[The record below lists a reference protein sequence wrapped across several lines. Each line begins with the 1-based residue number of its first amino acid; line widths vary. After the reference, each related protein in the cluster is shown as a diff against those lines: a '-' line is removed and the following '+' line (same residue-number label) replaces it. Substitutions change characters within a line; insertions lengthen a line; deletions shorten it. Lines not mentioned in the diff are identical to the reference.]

1 MPSDSDN
8 VDHDQG
14 GGGSVDLF
22 GSANI
27 EGWLQLQL
35 SKKVLYLPT
44 SFNNKQ
50 FPLYVHEELSLSC
63 LSNFGFNELYEYV

>member
-35 SKKVLYLPT
+35 SKKVLFLPT
-44 SFNNKQ
+44 SFIQTISQ
-50 FPLYVHEELSLSC
+50 FRHEELSLSC
-63 LSNFGFNELYEYV
+63 LPNCGFNELYEYV

>member
-1 MPSDSDN
+1 MLTDFLGREECRTFVLGDQVSVIETFSIFQQSET
-8 VDHDQG
+8 VKYQG

-35 SKKVLYLPT
+35 LNKVI
-44 SFNNKQ
+44 F
-50 FPLYVHEELSLSC
+50 LSLP
-63 LSNFGFNELYEYV
+63 N